1 MRTLRTTLL
10 TAAAAGLAVTALA
23 QVPAAAAPAPA
34 PPKFLSAGQLPASL
48 TPWTAGPVRQ
58 GVPAEGS
65 VCTSGIAPAAGTRH
79 RDFRTELDTG
89 ARQTITVA
97 ATTDRA
103 KALAAEL
110 RSALET
116 CLDRLKEQDPGLEE
130 AFYQGRVDIEE
141 GAHVYSIDT
150 SYPEVGSTDI
160 GLYSVGRDGRAVTV
174 VEWGQP
180 RNSTAH
186 RWRASRRRRVPP
198 SPSSTEA
205 ASATG
210 RRGAA
215 GRGGAGYPAP
225 GACWLCDPAR
235 NAPAS
240 PARRKRGRGRG
251 TRGWPSA

>member
-1 MRTLRTTLL
+1 MRTLRTTAL

-34 PPKFLSAGQLPASL
+34 PVQPKFLSAGQLPAST

-65 VCTSGIAPAAGTRH
+65 VCTAGIAPAAGTRH

-97 ATTDRA
+97 TTTARA

-116 CLDRLKEQDPGLEE
+116 CLDRLKAQDPGLEGE
-130 AFYQGRVDIEE
+130 AFYHGRVDIEE

-174 VEWGQP
+174 VEWGQLGELDGAP
-180 RNSTAH
+180 LEGFRKATRTAV
-186 RWRASRRRRVPP
+186 AKL
-198 SPSSTEA
+198 
-205 ASATG
+205 
-210 RRGAA
+210 
-215 GRGGAGYPAP
+215 Y
-225 GACWLCDPAR
+225 
-235 NAPAS
+235 
-240 PARRKRGRGRG
+240 
-251 TRGWPSA
+251 

>member
-1 MRTLRTTLL
+1 MRTLRTVLL
-10 TAAAAGLAVTALA
+10 TAAAAGLAVTTLA

-34 PPKFLSAGQLPASL
+34 LPKFLSAGQLPASL

-58 GVPAEGS
+58 GVPSEGS
-65 VCTSGIAPAAGTRH
+65 VCTAGIAPAAGTRH

-97 ATTDRA
+97 ATTARA

-116 CLDRLKEQDPGLEE
+116 CLDRLKERDPGLEGE

-174 VEWGQP
+174 VEWGQAGRTRRRTAGGLQEDDAYRRRQALLRP
-180 RNSTAH
+180 RPRPAAGGG
-186 RWRASRRRRVPP
+186 RSRRCGTPR
-198 SPSSTEA
+198 
-205 ASATG
+205 TG
-210 RRGAA
+210 SMLAV
-215 GRGGAGYPAP
+215 
-225 GACWLCDPAR
+225 
-235 NAPAS
+235 
-240 PARRKRGRGRG
+240 
-251 TRGWPSA
+251 